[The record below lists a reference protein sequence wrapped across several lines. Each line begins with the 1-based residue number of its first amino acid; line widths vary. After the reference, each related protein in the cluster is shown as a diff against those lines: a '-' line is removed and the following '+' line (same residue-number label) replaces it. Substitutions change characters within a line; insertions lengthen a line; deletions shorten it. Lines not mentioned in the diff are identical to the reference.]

1 MKHALRLTY
10 LLVPLALGCLAPARP
25 ARAQSASSPRFAFA
39 DTTLLRDT
47 LNLHFDRL
55 FPLSDSLRVVPD
67 TLRALSIR
75 YDLSLERLVFM
86 ADSMRV
92 PVDSVGVIIAR
103 EQFSPLAAA
112 LVTTN
117 AFRYSSTYNIGQT
130 NSNWGNTSDYNFGR
144 GRMFLHSIIDVQI
157 ARYTAGGFTSIRQSN
172 ALTAEVGWR
181 RGPGLS
187 LGGRANLSRFANLDR
202 TIYNVSDNSSEFQF
216 SVRSKPYII
225 KGMDS
230 ELNVFAGVIDQAKS
244 TGGKRGL
251 SGDLNGRTVYGHGWF
266 SESLDGQ
273 ITGNVAHTTPPG
285 LPFALVTHDVTSN
298 LRGTVALLEAAPVGL
313 NVAYGARASR
323 VETPVSRPAPGVQP
337 VLNGSGDLDVALR
350 MRLDNDRYL
359 NFDQAWNLTS
369 NTTVSG
375 LGTVSSTS
383 QQTTSNTRT
392 FSVDGRYMLFGW
404 ALDGRLT
411 LVSGSS
417 GSPRRTINVVPGAA
431 DTVDYRE
438 DQLQHTHTLEGT
450 LSRSLT
456 EHLTARIT
464 GDVSLDSYDYR
475 VNDTRAQPTYPRDQY
490 NQSYRVEG
498 IYSPSQRFN
507 TGLSLN
513 VARTLYLNLSS
524 SSSSSNSEN
533 DSYVMEWRWS
543 AHLMPGLTVTQ
554 RNNAIAS
561 YDYLTFQVGQ
571 DRLSMDY
578 STVTTLNA
586 VLSPRLTLD
595 VNHNARYQPRGGYN
609 RLADGNVYF
618 SPGDENRNY
627 ILNVHA
633 AYTPTP
639 ALSFTIVPEY
649 QSFNHNSRSGDTSVP
664 QNSQR
669 TLNFSGGGSLNLR
682 VAGRGRLTG
691 NIART
696 FSSQHTLSYGGTS
709 SNSPKSEIDF
719 WNGNLLFSWT
729 L

>member
-1 MKHALRLTY
+1 MKRAFRLAY
-10 LLVPLALGCLAPARP
+10 LLVPLALGCLGPVRP
-25 ARAQSASSPRFAFA
+25 AHAQSASSPRFAFA

-47 LNLHFDRL
+47 LDLHFDRL

-75 YDLSLERLVFM
+75 YDMSLDRMVFL

-92 PVDSVGVIIAR
+92 PVDSVGVMMAR

-112 LVTTN
+112 LSTTN
-117 AFRYSSTYNIGQT
+117 AFRYTSTYSIGQS
-130 NSNWGNTSDYNFGR
+130 NSNWGNTSDYNLGR
-144 GRMFLHSIIDVQI
+144 GAMFLHSIIDVQI
-157 ARYTAGGFTSIRQSN
+157 ARYTAGGFTSIRQTN
-172 ALTAEVGWR
+172 AMTAELGWR
-181 RGPGLS
+181 MGPGLS

-230 ELNVFAGVIDQAKS
+230 EVNLFTGIIDQAKTS
-244 TGGKRGL
+244 GGKRGL
-251 SGDLNGRTVYGHGWF
+251 SGDLNGRAVYAHGWF
-266 SESLDGQ
+266 SQSLDGQ

-285 LPFALVTHDVTSN
+285 LVIALMTHDLTSN
-298 LRGTVALLEAAPVGL
+298 LRGTVALFEAAPVGL
-313 NVAYGARASR
+313 NVAYGLRASR
-323 VETPVSRPAPGVQP
+323 VETPVSRPVPAVQP

-350 MRLDNDRYL
+350 MRIDNDRYL
-359 NFDQAWNLTS
+359 NFDQAWNTSS

-383 QQTTSNTRT
+383 QQTTANTQT

-404 ALDGRLT
+404 ALDGKFS
-411 LVSGSS
+411 LVSGTT
-417 GSPRRTINVVPGAA
+417 GSPRRTIDVLPGAS

-438 DQLQHTHTLEGT
+438 DQLEHTHSIGGS

-456 EHLTARIT
+456 DRLTARIS

-475 VNDTRAQPTYPRDQY
+475 VNDSRAQPTYPRDQY
-490 NQSYRVEG
+490 NQSYRIEG

-513 VARTLYLNLSS
+513 VARTLFLNLSS
-524 SSSSSNSEN
+524 TSSSSNSEN
-533 DSYVMEWRWS
+533 DSYIMEWRWS

-571 DRLSMDY
+571 NQLSMDY

-586 VLSPRLTLD
+586 VLSPHLTLD

-609 RLADGNVYF
+609 QFPDGNQYF
-618 SPGDENRNY
+618 SPGDENRSY

-639 ALSFTIVPEY
+639 ALSFTVVPEY
-649 QSFNHNSRSGDTSVP
+649 QQFNHNNRTADGTVP
-664 QNSQR
+664 QNSQQ
-669 TLNFSGGGSLNLR
+669 TLNFSGGGSLNLMVGR
-682 VAGRGRLTG
+682 RGRLTG
-691 NIART
+691 NIVRT
-696 FSSQHTLSYGGTS
+696 FSSQRTISFSGINS
-709 SNSPKSEIDF
+709 SPRSQIDY
-719 WNGNLLFSWT
+719 WNGNLQLSWA